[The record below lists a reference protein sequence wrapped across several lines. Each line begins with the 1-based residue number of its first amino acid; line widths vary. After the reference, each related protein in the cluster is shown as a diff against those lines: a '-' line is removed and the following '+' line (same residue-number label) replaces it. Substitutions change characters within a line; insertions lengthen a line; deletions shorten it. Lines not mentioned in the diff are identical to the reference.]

1 MREFVLVAEN
11 AGWPDTRDVTIGR
24 FDVIARCVNAAFW
37 LSNGIRRDVKIH
49 IHLGKIAKTVSF
61 SGSIKRVSP
70 DERSIVLWIDKALK
84 GIRNPGIDITDI
96 SFEGFLE
103 RIKKRDVYLLHEDG
117 KDIEKVGIKNDPV
130 FILGDHKGFGKE
142 YLETSKKYCKGII
155 SLGKQSY
162 LASHCISFLNMWMD
176 RQMQAKE

>member
-11 AGWPDTRDVTIGR
+11 AGWPDTKDVTIGR

-37 LSNGIRRDVKIH
+37 LSNGIRKDAKIH
-49 IHLGKIAKTVSF
+49 LCLGKITKIVSF
-61 SGSIKRVSP
+61 SGSIKRVGP

-84 GIRNPGIDITDI
+84 GTRNPGIDVTDI
-96 SFEGFLE
+96 SFTDFLE
-103 RIKKRDVYLLHEDG
+103 RMGGRDIYLLHEDG
-117 KDIEKVGIKNDPV
+117 KDIEKAEIKDDPV

-142 YLETSKKYCKGII
+142 YLETSEKHCNDTI

-162 LASHCISFLNMWMD
+162 LASHCISFLNMRMD
-176 RQMQAKE
+176 RTEMEG